1 MEVRVR
7 ERLIGALVLVAIV
20 VLVVPAILKGR
31 GPAPA
36 EPPAPLAR
44 RVEMPLGD
52 GKPVPEEQA
61 FVPEPELPGAVVPE
75 PDPAP
80 STAPAGPPPE
90 APATAAPRSADPPA
104 AKPATRET
112 AKQAA
117 TKPPTTKPAAA
128 RQAAAKPPPPAA
140 GPATAWA
147 VQLGAFSSR
156 EKADK
161 LVAELRKRR
170 FAAFILEYR
179 ASGQVLYRVRVG
191 PEQDRARAEEIA
203 SRLAKDG
210 FQPVVA
216 RHP

>member
-31 GPAPA
+31 DPAPA
-36 EPPAPLAR
+36 ALPESAPTR
-44 RVEMPLGD
+44 RVEVPIGNPVPL
-52 GKPVPEEQA
+52 PEEQIL
-61 FVPEPELPGAVVPE
+61 VPEPEPQPE
-75 PDPAP
+75 PKTASRESTEAPPAP
-80 STAPAGPPPE
+80 APEPAPAP
-90 APATAAPRSADPPA
+90 APV
-104 AKPATRET
+104 K
-112 AKQAA
+112 
-117 TKPPTTKPAAA
+117 
-128 RQAAAKPPPPAA
+128 A
-140 GPATAWA
+140 GPAAAWA

-156 EKADK
+156 AKADQ

-170 FAAFILEYR
+170 YAAFVLEYR

-191 PEQDRARAEEIA
+191 PEQDRKRAEEIA

-210 FQPVVA
+210 FQTVVA